1 MTAHRWTV
9 RDSSPLFLLA
19 PFGEESAGTEV
30 LSLPNAATLYD
41 SSSTIKLFLSLLRN
55 CDFAAGMNCN
65 VNIRYADYLLC
76 DPVILLFDLP
86 KGPRPTG

>member
-1 MTAHRWTV
+1 M
-9 RDSSPLFLLA
+9 RDSSPLFLLV
-19 PFGEESAGTEV
+19 PVGEESAGTEV
-30 LSLPNAATLYD
+30 LSLPNAATLHD
-41 SSSTIKLFLSLLRN
+41 SSSTVKLFLLLLCN
-55 CDFAAGMNCN
+55 CDFATGMNCN